1 MKGSF
6 ESKETMLSGV
16 VYECQ
21 ITKGYFSNI
30 GNEHEKSCWLTR
42 KISKYQIERVAI
54 HLGSRYLFLSA
65 YINGECAVGIV
76 QITSEQLLM
85 LMGSRLSIEETFE
98 YCRKTFCP
106 DLSAVSTKPKNK
118 PAIMAQPDLFEIA

>member
-1 MKGSF
+1 MKSSF
-6 ESKETMLSGV
+6 EKQMTMPGGV

-54 HLGSRYLFLSA
+54 HLGSRYLFLSV

-85 LMGSRLSIEETFE
+85 LIGSHLSIEETFE
-98 YCRKTFCP
+98 YCRNTFCP

>member
-6 ESKETMLSGV
+6 KNTVTMPSGV
-16 VYECQ
+16 TYECE
-21 ITKGYFSNI
+21 ISKGYFSNI
-30 GNEHEKSCWLTR
+30 GNEHQKSFWLTR
-42 KISKYQIERVAI
+42 KISKYNIERIAI
-54 HLGSRYLFLSA
+54 HLGSRHLFLSI

-85 LMGSRLSIEETFE
+85 LIGSHLSIEETFE
-98 YCRKTFCP
+98 YCRKTFCS

>member
-1 MKGSF
+1 MKSSF
-6 ESKETMLSGV
+6 EKQMTMPGGV

-42 KISKYQIERVAI
+42 KIGKYQIERIAI
-54 HLGSRYLFLSA
+54 HLGSRHLFLSV
-65 YINGECAVGIV
+65 YINGECAMGIV
-76 QITSEQLLM
+76 QITSEQLLT
-85 LMGSRLSIEETFE
+85 LLGSHLSIQETFE

-106 DLSAVSTKPKNK
+106 DLSAVSTKPKAR
-118 PAIMAQPDLFEIA
+118 PAIEDQPDLFEVA

>member
-1 MKGSF
+1 MKSSF
-6 ESKETMLSGV
+6 ENKVTMPSGV
-16 VYECQ
+16 AYESQ
-21 ITKGYFSNI
+21 VTKGYFSNI

-54 HLGSRYLFLSA
+54 HLGSRYLFLSV

-76 QITSEQLLM
+76 QITSEQLLT
-85 LMGSRLSIEETFE
+85 LIGNRLSIEETFE

-106 DLSAVSTKPKNK
+106 DVSAVNTKPKNK
-118 PAIMAQPDLFEIA
+118 PAIMAQPDLFETA

>member
-1 MKGSF
+1 MKSSF
-6 ESKETMLSGV
+6 EKQMTMPGGV

-54 HLGSRYLFLSA
+54 HLGSRYLFLSV
-65 YINGECAVGIV
+65 YINGKCAVGIV
-76 QITSEQLLM
+76 QITSEQLLT
-85 LMGSRLSIEETFE
+85 LIGSRLSIEETFE
-98 YCRKTFCP
+98 YCRKAFCS